1 MWNCPLLFVLL
12 PLAVLALPP
21 LNEEVDE
28 WRFFV
33 TTHQKTYSTKA
44 EEAKRFGIF
53 MENLRL
59 AKKRAAKEQGTATF
73 GIDKFSDMTVEEFR
87 TTRLMNK
94 KLVSH
99 LKRGAIKKMVSEKA
113 YECGGLPKSFDWRDH
128 HAVTGVKDQ
137 GQCGSCW
144 AFSTAANIES
154 VYAVKKGKL
163 YSLSEQ
169 EIVDCDSENS
179 GCSGGWPIQAMKDIE
194 KLGGLEKEDEYKYE
208 AEDDKCRFNKSEVV
222 VQISDAVSLSHNE
235 DKIAAY
241 LVQHGGVSVAFNAED
256 SIMGYTGGIV
266 KLGYDECSSSDIDHA
281 VLLVGYGTENDVP
294 FWIVKNSWGADWG
307 ESGYFRIFRGG
318 NTCGIAED
326 AVSAVVN

>member
-1 MWNCPLLFVLL
+1 MWKSPLLLVLL
-12 PLAVLALPP
+12 PLAVFALPVTD
-21 LNEEVDE
+21 EEVNE
-28 WRFFV
+28 WKSFV
-33 TTHQKTYSTKA
+33 ATYQKTYATKA
-44 EEAKRFGIF
+44 EEAKRFGVF
-53 MENLRL
+53 VENLKL
-59 AKKRAAKEQGTATF
+59 AKERAAKEQGTANF
-73 GIDKFSDMTVEEFR
+73 GMDKFSDMTVKEFK

-99 LKRGAIKKMVSEKA
+99 MKRGAKKMVPEKA
-113 YECGGLPKSFDWRDH
+113 YECGGLPKAFDWRDH

-137 GQCGSCW
+137 GGCGSCW

-154 VYAVKKGKL
+154 AYAVKKGKL

-169 EIVDCDSENS
+169 EIVDCATDNY
-179 GCSGGWPIQAMKDIE
+179 GCNGGWPIKAMKDVE
-194 KLGGLEKEDEYKYE
+194 QLGGLEKEGEYKYE
-208 AEDDKCRFNKSEVV
+208 GEDDKCRFNKSEVV
-222 VQISDAVSLSHNE
+222 VQISDVVSLSHDE

-241 LVQHGGVSVAFNAED
+241 LVQHGGVSVAFNAAD

-266 KLGYDECSSSDIDHA
+266 KLDAQECDPSELDHA

-326 AVSAVVN
+326 AASAVVN